1 MTVIEPASTSAEMP
15 PAIVLAGGLGTRLRS
30 VVADRPKVLAPVA
43 GEPFLAHLLRQ
54 LERSGVRE
62 VVLATGHGGDQ
73 VEAFLA
79 SSPWSGGEVR
89 CVREEEPLGTGGALA
104 FAMREAGITSPFLAL
119 NGDTF
124 FGGDLR
130 QLAAS
135 MAVVTLALAQV
146 PDARRFGRV
155 ALAEGDDPAQILRF
169 EEKGAATGPAWINA
183 GVYRIT
189 PDALVGIEP
198 NTFLSFEQ
206 DVMPALVARGEV
218 AGVRFPE
225 APFLDIGTPEDYDR
239 AADALA
245 TL

>member
-1 MTVIEPASTSAEMP
+1 MRDVMP

-43 GEPFLAHLLRQ
+43 GEPFLVHLLRQ
-54 LERSGVRE
+54 LERSGVGE

-73 VEAFLA
+73 VEAFLDR
-79 SSPWSGGEVR
+79 SPWSGGEVR
-89 CVREEEPLGTGGALA
+89 GVREEEPLGTGGALA
-104 FAMREAGITSPFLAL
+104 FALRKAGIDRPFLAL

-130 QLAAS
+130 QLDQSDAPI
-135 MAVVTLALAQV
+135 TLALARV

-155 ALAEGDDPAQILRF
+155 ALAEGTDPVQITGF
-169 EEKGAATGPAWINA
+169 EEKGATTGPAWINA
-183 GVYRIT
+183 GVYRIY
-189 PDALVGIEP
+189 PDALAGIEP
-198 NTFLSFEQ
+198 DTFVSFER

-218 AGVRFPE
+218 SAVRFPE

-239 AADALA
+239 AADVLA

>member
-1 MTVIEPASTSAEMP
+1 MMP

-30 VVADRPKVLAPVA
+30 VLADRPKVLAPVA
-43 GEPFLAHLLRQ
+43 GAPFLVHLLRQ

-79 SSPWSGGEVR
+79 RAPWRGGEVR

-104 FAMREAGITSPFLAL
+104 FAMREAGIDRPFLAL

-130 QLAAS
+130 QLDQHDGP
-135 MAVVTLALAQV
+135 VLLALARV

-155 ALAEGDDPAQILRF
+155 ALADGADPVRVEGF
-169 EEKGAATGPAWINA
+169 EEKGFATGPAWINA
-183 GVYRIT
+183 GVYRID
-189 PDALVGIEP
+189 PDALTGIVP
-198 NTFLSFEQ
+198 DTFVSFER
-206 DVMPALVARGEV
+206 DVMPALVVRGTV
-218 AGVRFPE
+218 SAVRFPE

-239 AADALA
+239 AAAVLA
-245 TL
+245 RQ

>member
-1 MTVIEPASTSAEMP
+1 MMS

-43 GEPFLAHLLRQ
+43 GEPFLVHLLRQ

-62 VVLATGHGGDQ
+62 IMLATGHGGDQ

-79 SSPWSGGEVR
+79 SSTQGDMVVR

-104 FAMREAGITSPFLAL
+104 FAMREAGIDRPFFAL

-124 FGGDLR
+124 FSGDLR
-130 QLAAS
+130 QLEAS
-135 MAVVTLALAQV
+135 MAPVTLALSRV
-146 PDARRFGRV
+146 PDAQRFGRV
-155 ALAEGDDPAQILRF
+155 TLATGDDPVRITGF

-183 GVYRIT
+183 GVYRID
-189 PDALVGIEP
+189 PGALADIEP
-198 NTFLSFEQ
+198 DTFVSLER
-206 DVMPALVARGEV
+206 DVMPQLVARGEL

-225 APFLDIGTPEDYDR
+225 ASFLDIGTPEAYDR
-239 AADALA
+239 AADVLA